1 MAEQGGGNLNEGDA
15 ALVGG
20 SSKAGKITDYATAE
34 SEDGGAPIGMML
46 QQASVDLL
54 ERFIVFVLF
63 AVGQDDV
70 ANADA
75 ELLAGCL
82 NGIRVKRG
90 NSLITDDDGFTTDMR
105 ADMFG

>member
-15 ALVGG
+15 TLIGG
-20 SSKAGKITDYATAE
+20 GSKAGKIADYATAE
-34 SEDGGAPIGMML
+34 SKDGGASIGMML

-54 ERFIVFVLF
+54 ERFIIFVLF

-70 ANADA
+70 ANANA

-82 NGIRVKRG
+82 NGIKVKRG
-90 NSLITDDDGFTTDMR
+90 NSLITDDNGFTTDMR

>member
-15 ALVGG
+15 TLIGG
-20 SSKAGKITDYATAE
+20 GSKAGKIADYAAAK
-34 SEDGGAPIGMML
+34 SQDGGASISMML

-54 ERFIVFVLF
+54 EGFTVFVLL

-82 NGIRVKRG
+82 HGIKREP
-90 NSLITDDDGFTTDMR
+90 M
-105 ADMFG
+105 

>member
-1 MAEQGGGNLNEGDA
+1 MIERL
-15 ALVGG
+15 
-20 SSKAGKITDYATAE
+20 
-34 SEDGGAPIGMML
+34 PI
-46 QQASVDLL
+46 
-54 ERFIVFVLF
+54 FKLF

-82 NGIRVKRG
+82 NGIKVKRG